1 MSDAS
6 TAPAAFAAWALGGVL
21 DGDAA
26 PSLRLRASGD
36 GYGDAMRGTI
46 AGVARGGV
54 RVVFPPLPAAG
65 DALLLE
71 LPALA
76 GDYAIDA
83 LTLDDAA
90 VDDLA
95 ARVIA
100 GDVPGE
106 PVAIAGDHGRVA
118 IGHATRPPVL
128 ELDLRGRLAV
138 GTRIGLRIARL
149 RATPAP
155 AGDGGAAA
163 VAAAFDAARAAHGA
177 TGARLAAL
185 EDRLRDEAATST
197 GRLEALAEAHR
208 LQQDALDS
216 ARAEG
221 DARAVDFAAALA
233 AAVTAAEATGNAA
246 NDTIRQDVAALRA
259 DVDRGYAALAAIN
272 EALAWLRHDAERR
285 LGARIARRLGWR
297 A

>member
-1 MSDAS
+1 MSDAAA
-6 TAPAAFAAWALGGVL
+6 TPDAFAAWALGGVL
-21 DGDAA
+21 AGDAA
-26 PSLRLRASGD
+26 PLLRLRRAGD
-36 GYGDAMRGTI
+36 GYDDASLQGTLD
-46 AGVARGGV
+46 APARGGV
-54 RVVFPPLPAAG
+54 RLVFPPLPAESAFV
-65 DALLLE
+65 LLD

-83 LTLDDAA
+83 LTLDGVA

-95 ARVIA
+95 ACVVS
-100 GDVPGE
+100 GDVTD
-106 PVAIAGDHGRVA
+106 AGGPADRVA

-128 ELDLRGRLAV
+128 ELDLRGRLAT
-138 GTRIGLRIARL
+138 GTRIALRIARL
-149 RATPAP
+149 QAAPAP
-155 AGDGGAAA
+155 AADAGGLAA

-177 TGARLAAL
+177 TGARIAAL
-185 EDRLRDEAATST
+185 ETQLHDAVAESAQRLADAA
-197 GRLEALAEAHR
+197 
-208 LQQDALDS
+208 DAQSRHDAAIAA

-221 DARAVDFAAALA
+221 DGRAADFAAALA
-233 AAVTAAEATGNAA
+233 AAVASAEAVGSAA
-246 NDTIRQDVAALRA
+246 NEVIRQDVAALRA